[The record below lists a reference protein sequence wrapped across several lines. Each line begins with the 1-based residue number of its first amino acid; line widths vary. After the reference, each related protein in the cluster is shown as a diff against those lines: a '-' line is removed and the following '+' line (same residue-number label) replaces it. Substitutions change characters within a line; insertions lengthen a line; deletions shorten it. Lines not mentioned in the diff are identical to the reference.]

1 MEDCMGA
8 HNTVTVELSEETAQ
22 DVEAAIACG
31 DYADAEDVVQEALV
45 IWRRR
50 RQKEIERLRRLW
62 EEGLASGE
70 PQPVPDDWAEQI
82 IARGK
87 ARLEAKRRAGGAA

>member
-1 MEDCMGA
+1 MGA

-70 PQPVPDDWAEQI
+70 PKPFTRDVVDDI

-87 ARLEAKRRAGGAA
+87 ARLEARRRS